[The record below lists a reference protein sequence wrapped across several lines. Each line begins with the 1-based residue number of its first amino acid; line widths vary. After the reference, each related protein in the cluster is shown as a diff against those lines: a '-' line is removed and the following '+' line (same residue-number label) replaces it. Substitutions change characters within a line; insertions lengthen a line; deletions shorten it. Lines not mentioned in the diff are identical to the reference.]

1 MLLALLVLITVGVVL
16 AMSQGVASLAQPFL
30 DTLERYDLNRP
41 NGVLEQLWD
50 QTQAEVRAVLPCPV
64 DSTQCKIPKGKT
76 SGDSM
81 NKILSKDILAAMLRR
96 ELTA

>member
-1 MLLALLVLITVGVVL
+1 MLITVGVVL

-41 NGVLEQLWD
+41 NGVLEQSWD
-50 QTQAEVRAVLPCPV
+50 QTQTEVRPVLLSSV
-64 DSTQCKIPKGKT
+64 DLTKCKIPKGKR

-81 NKILSKDILAAMLRR
+81 NKILSKAILAAMLRR